1 MERLPFVCGNW
12 KMNRGRTGEALELVE
27 ALLPRLAPL
36 EGVEV
41 AVAPPFVALP
51 ALATRLQNTSV
62 GLAAQNVH
70 GADRG
75 AFTGEVAPGMLADL
89 GVRYV
94 LVGHSE
100 RRTLFGETDEACQKK
115 VAAVHAAGMRAIL
128 CVGETLEERE
138 QGRTLEVV
146 TRQLEA
152 GFSGLPGAAIPAQ
165 VLAYEPVWAIG
176 TGKTATP
183 EQAQDVHAHLRG
195 ILRREYGA
203 DAGARVRIQYGGSV
217 KPDNAA
223 ALFSQPDIDGGLIGG
238 ASLNAPDFASIC
250 AARPT

>member
-1 MERLPFVCGNW
+1 MARRPFVCGNW
-12 KMNRGRTGEALELVE
+12 KMNRGRAAEALELIE
-27 ALLPRLAPL
+27 ALLPRIAPL
-36 EGVEV
+36 DGVEI
-41 AVAPPFVALP
+41 AVAPPLVVLSAVAER
-51 ALATRLQNTSV
+51 LAGTPV

-70 GADRG
+70 WSGAG
-75 AFTGEVAPGMLADL
+75 AFTGEVGPGMLSDL

-94 LVGHSE
+94 IVGHSE
-100 RRTLFGETDEACQKK
+100 RRSLFGETDEACRKK

-128 CVGETLEERE
+128 CVGETLAERE

-152 GFSGLPGAAIPAQ
+152 GLSDLSAADLPAQ
-165 VLAYEPVWAIG
+165 VVAYEPVWAIG

-195 ILRREYGA
+195 VLSRVYGA
-203 DAGARVRIQYGGSV
+203 EVGGRVRIQYGGSV
-217 KPDNAA
+217 KPANAA

-250 AARPT
+250 AAWPA